1 MLVYRVE
8 NTLGQGPY
16 SYDAHFSKNYVM
28 MRRHSDSR
36 HPGPY
41 HYKSLLSGISK
52 SEYCGFN
59 SIDNAR
65 KWFAGFIRSLDAEG
79 FHLSVYESS
88 SARVGRFGQTLFV
101 KSEARFVRRMTL
113 REAGRI
119 QKNLD

>member
-8 NTLGQGPY
+8 NASGEGPY
-16 SYDAHFSKNYVM
+16 NGAFCRKEGMSY
-28 MRRHSDSR
+28 RHSDNR